1 MSPIIIVLI
10 VLALFFDFLNGI
22 HDSSNVVATMIS
34 SRALSPRVAL
44 GITAV
49 AEFSGPF
56 IFGVAVANTIGN
68 EVVVAEVINTEVLLA
83 ALISAILW
91 NLLTWY
97 LGFPSSSS
105 HALIGGFVGAVVM
118 AAGWQAIQI
127 PGIGKILIALFTSP
141 IIGFAFG
148 YILLRL
154 ILILSWKASPGINRL
169 FKRGQI
175 FTALALALS
184 HGANDAQKTM
194 GIITLALVTGGYL
207 KVFAVPI
214 WVILLCAG
222 MIALGTAVGGQ
233 RLIRTLGGKFYKIRP
248 VDGFAVQ
255 MTSAVVI
262 LGASLVGGPVSA
274 VPIWVILLCAGMI
287 ALGTAVGGQRL
298 IRTLGGKF
306 FKIRPVDGFAAQ
318 MASAVVILG
327 ASLVGGPVSTTQVV
341 SSTIMGVGAAERVN
355 KVRWGV
361 AQEIATAWLLTIPAT
376 ALLAAGIYWVLSQII
391 L

>member
-1 MSPIIIVLI
+1 VTPILITVI
-10 VLALFFDFLNGI
+10 VLALAFDFLNGI

-44 GITAV
+44 AMTAV
-49 AEFSGPF
+49 ANFFGPF
-56 IFGVAVANTIGN
+56 IFGVAVANTIGH
-68 EVVVAEVINTEVLLA
+68 EVVVAEAINEFVLLA
-83 ALISAILW
+83 ALISAIFW

-118 AAGWQAIQI
+118 DAGWQALQM
-127 PGIGKILIALFTSP
+127 PGLEKILIALFTSP
-141 IIGFAFG
+141 IIGFVFG

-154 ILILSWKASPGINRL
+154 ILLLSWKASPGINRL

-184 HGANDAQKTM
+184 HGTNDAQKTM

-207 KVFAVPI
+207 KVFAVPT

-222 MIALGTAVGGQ
+222 MIALGTAVGGNK
-233 RLIRTLGGKFYKIRP
+233 LIKTLGGKI
-248 VDGFAVQ
+248 
-255 MTSAVVI
+255 
-262 LGASLVGGPVSA
+262 
-274 VPIWVILLCAGMI
+274 
-287 ALGTAVGGQRL
+287 
-298 IRTLGGKF
+298 

-318 MASAVVILG
+318 MASAAVILG

-341 SSTIMGVGAAERVN
+341 SSAIMGVGAAERVN

-361 AQEIATAWLLTIPAT
+361 AREIATAWLLTIPAT
-376 ALLAAGIYWVLSQII
+376 ALVAAGLFWVFTQVIR
-391 L
+391 